1 MNLAQHNTLHLE
13 SSADALI
20 AITSIQQLESLS
32 RQIAS
37 APRFILGSGSNVVL
51 PRQMAATVLLNQLK
65 GRELT
70 DQGRLTAAS
79 GESWHELVLWSLST
93 GFAGLENLALIPG
106 TVGAAPI
113 QNIGAYGVEVKDT
126 ITQVT
131 AWDFQDH
138 CSVQFAAQ
146 DCGFGY
152 RDSIFKDPS
161 RQGQWHAP
169 RYFITSVQFQLQ
181 PIEQATLKTSYADLQ
196 EALRPLAPKVTANDV
211 AQAVT
216 EIRQRKLPDP
226 ALLGNAGSFFKN
238 PIISRL
244 QADQLK
250 ALYPDLPIYSI
261 GPEPQPNCK
270 ISAAWLIDRCGF
282 KGVRRGSVG
291 VHQAH
296 ALVLVHY
303 GGGTQSS
310 LMALAQEIQ
319 QTVVARFGVYLEP
332 EPLIIPDRGPQAAPS
347 TSH

>member
-1 MNLAQHNTLHLE
+1 MNLAQQNTLHLE

-20 AITSIQQLESLS
+20 EITSTAQLTSLS
-32 RQIAS
+32 QQITDQ
-37 APRFILGSGSNVVL
+37 PRIILGSGSNVVL
-51 PRQMAATVLLNQLK
+51 PRQLAATVLLNQLK
-65 GRELT
+65 GRKVT
-70 DQGRLTAAS
+70 DDGLVTAAS
-79 GESWHELVLWSLST
+79 GESWHELVLWSLAQ

-138 CSVQFAAQ
+138 RLVRFTAQ
-146 DCGFGY
+146 DCRFGY
-152 RDSIFKDPS
+152 RDSIFKNLS
-161 RQGQWHAP
+161 HQGPWHAP
-169 RYFITSVQFQLQ
+169 RYFITSVAFQLQ
-181 PIEQATLKTSYADLQ
+181 PMHRATLNTSYADLQ
-196 EALRPLAPKVTANDV
+196 AALRPLGPNVTASDV

-216 EIRQRKLPDP
+216 EIRQRKLPNP
-226 ALLGNAGSFFKN
+226 AVLGNAGSFFKN

-250 ALYPDLPIYSI
+250 TLYPDLPIYSI
-261 GPEPQPNCK
+261 GPEPQPHCK

-303 GGGTQSS
+303 GGGNQET

-319 QTVVARFGVYLEP
+319 QTVVARFGVTLEP
-332 EPLIIPDRGPQAAPS
+332 EPLIIPS
-347 TSH
+347 EI

>member
-20 AITSIQQLESLS
+20 TITSVAQIASLS
-32 RQIAS
+32 RQLAS
-37 APRFILGSGSNVVL
+37 LPRFILGAGSNVVL
-51 PRQMAATVLLNQLK
+51 PRQMAATVLLNQMK
-65 GRELT
+65 GREITNDGLLT
-70 DQGRLTAAS
+70 VAS
-79 GESWHELVLWSLST
+79 GESWHELVLWSLSK

-138 CSVQFAAQ
+138 CLVQFTAH

-161 RQGQWHAP
+161 RQGPWDAP

-181 PIEQATLKTSYADLQ
+181 PIHQATLKTSYADLQ
-196 EALRPLAPKVTANDV
+196 EALRPIAPRVTANDV

-216 EIRQRKLPDP
+216 DIRQRKLPDP
-226 ALLGNAGSFFKN
+226 AMLGNAGSFFKN

-250 ALYPDLPIYSI
+250 ALYPDLPVYSI
-261 GPEPQPNCK
+261 GPEPQPECK

-303 GGGTQSS
+303 GTGDQAA

-319 QTVVARFGVYLEP
+319 QAVVARFGVYLEP
-332 EPLIIPDRGPQAAPS
+332 EPLIIPDSGPQPTPS
-347 TSH
+347 ESH